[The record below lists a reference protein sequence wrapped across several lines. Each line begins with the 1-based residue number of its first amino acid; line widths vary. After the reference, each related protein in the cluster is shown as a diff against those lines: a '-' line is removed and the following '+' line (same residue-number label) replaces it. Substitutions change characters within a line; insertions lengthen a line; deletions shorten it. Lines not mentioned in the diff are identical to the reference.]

1 MGGDWPA
8 CAQDNCTG
16 ACVGD
21 VTRCLAHAGVKERDA
36 VLRQFSKTGS
46 LDVRGVTIS
55 DALFKEILD
64 AAPLDA
70 DGHWTFSAARFN
82 GATFRGEASF
92 TNATFEGGAWFTD
105 ATFEGDAGF
114 DKAKFRG
121 EASFEWTTFE
131 GSAWFGKAKFRGE
144 ASFHEATFGSQGGKK
159 GGAWFT
165 DATFGG
171 NAEFDGARFGHNAS
185 FEDATFEGD
194 ALFHGARFKGTVMLA
209 RATFEV
215 GAWFGEATFERD
227 ANARFDGARFEGEA
241 GFAGATFEAGARFAE
256 ATFNGNASFAGRR
269 LRAMRLIWM
278 ERNSLRRPKSR
289 QILKCLLAA
298 EDGSWAGF
306 GLTCAV
312 RTFVWTTRTC
322 PCRRCL
328 PAPPTPVGVEN
339 ALNCSLFSEPMSQD

>member
-92 TNATFEGGAWFTD
+92 TNATFE
-105 ATFEGDAGF
+105 
-114 DKAKFRG
+114 
-121 EASFEWTTFE
+121 
-131 GSAWFGKAKFRGE
+131 
-144 ASFHEATFGSQGGKK
+144 